1 MSIELSIKQIVEE
14 QVQKVTGDYIEQLNS
29 ENYSINQKLNSQD
42 SNNQTLANKIN
53 LIEKEN
59 ETIKSGLIKIENEL
73 EQSITLSIKQGVE
86 DLVQKITRA
95 YIERLNSENYSINQK
110 LKWTEKKLEETLS
123 KLSSHNNIIS
133 DRELSGDK
141 IDSGTITNFASTG
154 IDDNASKKRV
164 TVSDDKIMIEN
175 DVEIK
180 GKITCATLYYTS
192 AKADNLDVLNSVRI
206 NSNEVLWKDRLGN
219 SVTKSKLQEVGVLTD
234 LNVAD
239 TFYAYKN
246 KVGINTNNPT
256 GVLGLVKDGIEI
268 TTDVIGSVAYVG
280 TVNSDDFSI
289 GSSSQP
295 TLFISHDNRV
305 GIKVRKPKAD
315 LDVAGPIRFQGQ
327 IHQYDSNPPVAGTYS
342 QGDIVWNTRP
352 VTGSVLGWVC
362 VKAGSPGTWIDFVSI
377 E

>member
-1 MSIELSIKQIVEE
+1 MSIELSIKQVIEE
-14 QVQKVTGDYIEQLNS
+14 Q
-29 ENYSINQKLNSQD
+29 
-42 SNNQTLANKIN
+42 
-53 LIEKEN
+53 
-59 ETIKSGLIKIENEL
+59 
-73 EQSITLSIKQGVE
+73 
-86 DLVQKITRA
+86 VQKITRA
-95 YIERLNSENYSINQK
+95 YIDRINSDNYTINQK
-110 LKWTEKKLEETLS
+110 LQWAEKKLEEALS
-123 KLSSHNNIIS
+123 KLASHNNIIS

-141 IDSGTITNFASTG
+141 IDGGIITNFASTG
-154 IDDNASKKRV
+154 INDNASKKRV
-164 TVSDDKIMIEN
+164 TVSDNKIVIEN

-192 AKADNLDVLNSVRI
+192 AKADNLDVLTSVRI
-206 NSNEVLWKDRLGN
+206 DSNEVLWKDRLGN
-219 SVTKSKLQEVGVLTD
+219 SVIKSKLQEIGVLNE

-246 KVGINTNNPT
+246 KVGINTNNPA

-327 IHQYDSNPPVAGTYS
+327 IHQYDSKPPVAGTYS

-362 VKAGSPGTWIDFVSI
+362 VNAGAPGIWVPFVSI
-377 E
+377 S